1 MTNIYKISLE
11 EAQRKLP
18 SLLDRAHRGQV
29 TVITKRGVP
38 YAAIAPV
45 TDVVKRIS
53 GIRIQELR
61 GSGKDLWREDTVAQ
75 VNEMRG
81 EWI

>member
-1 MTNIYKISLE
+1 MANIRKEGSE
-11 EAQRKLP
+11 EARKKLP

-38 YAAIAPV
+38 YAAIVPV
-45 TDVVKRIS
+45 TDAVKRTA

-61 GSGKDLWREDTVAQ
+61 GSGKGLWREDAAAW

-81 EWI
+81 EWE